1 MNKKQLVQ
9 NWKNKGSNY
18 LDGCSLLLMI
28 DPKNRFHGFL
38 KGSPDFKDRRNKLE
52 YELKKASGITVLK
65 ALKPE
70 RNQAVNQPPATKA
83 PRQFVRKE
91 SHSDQMIDIMNA
103 EKAPKKPNPG
113 DVIPEVIQDCKNL
126 YSSIYKERSKIFESR
141 TALGFDNTADLVDKR
156 KTFTEQIMELSS
168 KMELLHETIST
179 WESTGQLPERNVA
192 SNLISAE
199 GEALPNSVDE
209 LKDLKKNLQTNN
221 SKDRN
226 RLNYQTARSKQRKTP
241 MPDGPKKVK
250 IEKRIADREQRISD
264 INEKLNKINAG

>member
-9 NWKNKGSNY
+9 EWKNKGSNY

-70 RNQAVNQPPATKA
+70 RNQAVNQPPTTRA
-83 PRQFVRKE
+83 PRQFMRKE

-103 EKAPKKPNPG
+103 ERKPQKPKPG
-113 DVIPEVIQDCKNL
+113 DVAPAVIQDCKNL
-126 YSSIYKERSKIFESR
+126 YSSLYKERSILHQQR
-141 TALGFDNTADLVDKR
+141 TELGFDNTAGLVEKR
-156 KTFTEQIMELSS
+156 KTLTEQITDLSG
-168 KMELLHETIST
+168 KMELLYETIST
-179 WESTGQLPERNVA
+179 WENTGRLPENNI
-192 SNLISAE
+192 SSSLICANDE
-199 GEALPNSVDE
+199 PLPNSVDE
-209 LKDLKKNLQTNN
+209 LKKLKKNLQTNN
-221 SKDRN
+221 TKDRN

-250 IEKRIADREQRISD
+250 IENRIADREKKISD

>member
-9 NWKNKGSNY
+9 DWKNKGSNY
-18 LDGCSLLLMI
+18 TEGCQLLLTI
-28 DPKNRFHGFL
+28 GPKNRFHGFL

-52 YELKKASGITVLK
+52 YELRKASGITVLK

-70 RNQAVNQPPATKA
+70 RNQAVNQPPKA
-83 PRQFVRKE
+83 RPPRQLVNKQ

-103 EKAPKKPNPG
+103 DKAPKKPKPG
-113 DVIPEVIQDCKNL
+113 DVVPEVIQDCKNL
-126 YSSIYKERSKIFESR
+126 YSSMYKERSKIYELR
-141 TALGFDNTADLVDKR
+141 TALGFDNTADLVNKR
-156 KTFTEQIMELSS
+156 KTFTEQIMDMSG

-209 LKDLKKNLQTNN
+209 LKDMKKNLQTNN

-226 RLNYQTARSKQRKTP
+226 RLDYQTARSKQRKTP
-241 MPDGPKKVK
+241 MPEGPKKVK
-250 IEKRIADREQRISD
+250 IENRIADREKKISE
-264 INEKLNKINAG
+264 INDKLKKINAG

>member
-9 NWKNKGSNY
+9 NWKIKGSNY
-18 LDGCSLLLMI
+18 LEGCSLLLMI
-28 DPKNRFHGFL
+28 DPRNRFHGFL

-65 ALKPE
+65 ALKAE
-70 RNQAVNQPPATKA
+70 RNQAVNKPPKA
-83 PRQFVRKE
+83 RPPRQLVNMQ

-103 EKAPKKPNPG
+103 DKSPKKPKPG
-113 DVIPEVIQDCKNL
+113 DVVPEVIQDCKNL
-126 YSSIYKERSKIFESR
+126 YSSLYKERSKIYESR

-156 KTFTEQIMELSS
+156 KTLTEQITDLSG
-168 KMELLHETIST
+168 KMELLYETIST
-179 WESTGQLPERNVA
+179 WENTGRLPENNI
-192 SNLISAE
+192 SSSLICANDE
-199 GEALPNSVDE
+199 PLPNSVDE
-209 LKDLKKNLQTNN
+209 LKKLKKNLQTNN
-221 SKDRN
+221 TKDRN
-226 RLNYQTARSKQRKTP
+226 RLNYQTASSKQRKTP